1 MASSRVGDEVTA
13 RVRRVLE
20 TALDCDDLPRSA
32 AFYQALL
39 GAIPMVNTE
48 RLVAIDAGE
57 GTVLLLFQKGAA
69 SSVSL
74 PGGLVPAHASGGAGH
89 FAFAIDA
96 AQVPAWEARLAELG
110 IVIESRVTWERGG
123 LSLYFRD
130 PDNRLVELATPGLW
144 PSY

>member
-1 MASSRVGDEVTA
+1 MTA
-13 RVRRVLE
+13 RVRRILE

-32 AFYQALL
+32 AFYTTLL
-39 GAIPMVNTE
+39 GVTPMVENE
-48 RLVAIDAGE
+48 RLVAIDAGQ

-69 SSVSL
+69 SSVML
-74 PGGLVPAHASGGAGH
+74 PGGLVPAHDAGGPGH

-96 AQVPAWEARLAELG
+96 ADVAAWEARLAELRLA
-110 IVIESRVTWERGG
+110 IESRVTWERGG

>member
-1 MASSRVGDEVTA
+1 
-13 RVRRVLE
+13 VLE

-32 AFYQALL
+32 AFYKALL
-39 GAIPMVNTE
+39 GVTPMLDTE

-69 SSVSL
+69 SSVTL
-74 PGGLVPAHASGGAGH
+74 PGGLVPGHDAGGAGH

-96 AQVPAWEARLAELG
+96 ADLPAWEARLAELQ
-110 IVIESRVTWERGG
+110 IAIESRVTWERGG

-130 PDNRLVELATPGLW
+130 PDNRLVELATPGIW

>member
-1 MASSRVGDEVTA
+1 M
-13 RVRRVLE
+13 
-20 TALDCDDLPRSA
+20 LDTD
-32 AFYQALL
+32 
-39 GAIPMVNTE
+39 

-69 SSVSL
+69 TPL
-74 PGGLVPAHASGGAGH
+74 EMPGGLIPAHESSGPGH

-96 AQVPAWEARLAELG
+96 ADCPRGSRGSPSSASP
-110 IVIESRVTWERGG
+110 IESRVRWERGG

>member
-1 MASSRVGDEVTA
+1 M
-13 RVRRVLE
+13 LE
-20 TALDCDDLPRSA
+20 TALDCDNLARSA
-32 AFYQALL
+32 AFYKALL
-39 GAIPMVNTE
+39 GITPMLDME

-57 GTVLLLFQKGAA
+57 GTVLLLFQKGAP

-74 PGGLVPAHASGGAGH
+74 PGGLVPAHESGGAGH

-96 AQVPAWEARLAELG
+96 GDLSAWETRIAELG
-110 IVIESRVTWERGG
+110 IAIESRVTWERGG
-123 LSLYFRD
+123 VSLYFRD

>member
-1 MASSRVGDEVTA
+1 LVTA

-20 TALDCDDLPRSA
+20 TALDCADLPKCA
-32 AFYQALL
+32 AFYTALL
-39 GAIPMVNTE
+39 GVTAMLDSE

-57 GTVLLLFQKGAA
+57 GTVLLLFQKGSA
-69 SSVSL
+69 SSVYV
-74 PGGLVPAHASGGAGH
+74 PGGLIPPHDAGGPGH
-89 FAFAIDA
+89 FAFAVDA
-96 AQVPAWEARLAELG
+96 DAVPAWEARLAELR
-110 IVIESRVTWERGG
+110 IPIESRVSWERGG